1 MLMSNEETNQPGFET
16 LSEILQEPDAIR
28 HALDQEDA
36 IKNAAQ
42 KIFDKN
48 PKIIIITGSGTSF
61 HAGNAA
67 MFFLHIFAKIPC
79 YCVHPSEFPYYLQD
93 ILNESVVLI
102 AISQSGESSDTIE
115 ACQIAQNKGVYIVPI
130 VNESESTMASMF
142 PDDVIYSRAGKEYSV
157 LATKTYSSQL
167 AIVACI
173 ALELGL
179 ASEKISQREYDIKMK
194 ELHLIPD
201 RIEVMRETIQEGART
216 TAKYLKFLQKSF
228 VLGSGPDVA
237 TALEGALKLKEGA
250 RIVAQGYAAPEF
262 SHGPLTLADR
272 ETLIIVLIPNMK
284 DGINDEREKIIYRI
298 IEKVKKQ
305 GSSVLAIAAKGEDIP
320 DVDFK
325 IDIPKGPMEFNPFI
339 AIVPLQYLVL
349 EIALQKGL
357 DPDHPEFL
365 TKIARI

>member
-1 MLMSNEETNQPGFET
+1 MSDEETKQPGFET
-16 LSEILQEPDAIR
+16 LSEIRQEPDAIR

-36 IKNAAQ
+36 INNAAQ
-42 KIFDKN
+42 KIFDRN

-67 MFFLHIFAKIPC
+67 MFFLHIFAKIPS
-79 YCVHPSEFPYYLQD
+79 YCVHPSEFPYYIQD
-93 ILNESVVLI
+93 ILDEGVVLI
-102 AISQSGESSDTIE
+102 AISQSGESTDTIE
-115 ACQIAQNKGVYIVPI
+115 ACQIAKGKGVHVVPI
-130 VNESESTMASMF
+130 VNESESTLAKMF
-142 PDDVIYSRAGKEYSV
+142 PDDVIYSKAGKENSV

-173 ALELGL
+173 ALELGVI
-179 ASEKISQREYDIKMK
+179 SEKITQREYNVKMK

-201 RIEVMRETIQEGART
+201 RIEVMRDTIQDSAQKI
-216 TAKYLKFLQKSF
+216 AKYLKFLQKAF

-237 TALEGALKLKEGA
+237 TALEGSLKLKEGA

-284 DGINDEREKIIYRI
+284 DSINDEREKIIFRI

-305 GSSVLAIAAKGEDIP
+305 GSSVLAIASKGEEIP
-320 DVDFK
+320 TLIDFK